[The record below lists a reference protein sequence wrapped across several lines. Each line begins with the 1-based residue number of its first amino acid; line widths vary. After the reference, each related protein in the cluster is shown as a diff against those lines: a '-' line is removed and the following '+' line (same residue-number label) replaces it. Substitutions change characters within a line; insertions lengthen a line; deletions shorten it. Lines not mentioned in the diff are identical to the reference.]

1 MRVDYLNEAADFR
14 LDSGRLCLI
23 FSAPMRSEKPKP
35 DDATKDRA
43 GKSGGE
49 SPLSLSRLREA
60 FAAML
65 GDGGKARESNDTG
78 RSGED
83 PRSRVSPKLEND
95 SFGETA
101 LRGCEIS
108 PRSVAEAMLFV
119 GRPDN
124 GPISA
129 RELAAAMRGVSPK
142 EVEAAISQLNATYD
156 RDRAPYRI
164 EQTNGGYRLVLRAE
178 FERMRDKFYGRVK
191 EARLSPAALE
201 VLSVL
206 AYNQPATAEQVTELR
221 GSASGAALSTLVRR
235 KLVKLE
241 RPAEGG
247 EPAYSTTERFLKL
260 FGLEALDALPRSEE
274 LERV

>member
-14 LDSGRLCLI
+14 LDSGWLWLI
-23 FSAPMRSEKPKP
+23 FSAPMRNEKSKRNDATTDRVEKP
-35 DDATKDRA
+35 A
-43 GKSGGE
+43 GE
-49 SPLSLSRLREA
+49 SPLSLSRLRDA

-65 GDGGKARESNDTG
+65 GDAGTSRESRVEG
-78 RSGED
+78 REPDVPPSTIAH
-83 PRSRVSPKLEND
+83 SVK
-95 SFGETA
+95 
-101 LRGCEIS
+101 CEIS
-108 PRSVAEAMLFV
+108 PCSVAEAMLFV

-129 RELAAAMRGVSPK
+129 RELAAAMRGVSPN
-142 EVEAAISQLNATYD
+142 EIEAAVGQLNATYD

-164 EQTNGGYRLVLRAE
+164 EQTSGGYRLVLRAE

-206 AYNQPATAEQVTELR
+206 AYNQPATAEQLTELR

-247 EPAYSTTERFLKL
+247 EPAYSTTERFLTL

-274 LERV
+274 LERI